1 MSGPA
6 ERSATGETVVSIVI
20 VHYRSPDLLE
30 RCLEKIAAAEIR
42 IPTETL
48 ILDNAPL
55 DDQAEE
61 LSTRFGAHYIRNE
74 RNVGYGRAINQGM
87 AAARGRYYL
96 ILNPDVEVGA
106 GAVEHLAEY
115 LDEHPAAGMT
125 GPKLF
130 GPDGSLQYS
139 TRTFYTLRAILLR
152 RTPLGRLFPRAA
164 ALREHLMLDWD
175 HQDVRDVDWMLG
187 GAIMVRCSA
196 VEDVGGMDER
206 FFLYFEDV
214 DWCSRMHQRGWRVV
228 YIPDAHMVHA
238 HQRASA
244 RGFLSRGQRMHLES
258 ALRFYEKWSMVLYL
272 WKKQATQIR
281 AMLTLTSDVA
291 LLSVAFLAAYFTRW
305 VLRDIIP
312 GWSAKE
318 VLDLKVYA
326 RFIGFADLV
335 AIGTFYF
342 LGLYR
347 GLVWR
352 DRWRELIQ
360 LTKGI
365 TITMLVV
372 MATTLLFTAG
382 RPLSRFTILL
392 FFPYGLL
399 LVAFGRDL
407 LRRLVKEA
415 RARKLHL
422 RRLAVLAPPERI
434 ELLKERF
441 RIHGTFGFEP
451 LYLSHDDERHR
462 PRAGAPDPVVRRI
475 GFIENER
482 IAEVAVFESSEDREL
497 LDRLMPRLLASGIP
511 VTYIPRGEIL
521 VLDAHRMGD
530 FMGFGALSLG
540 GRRRPVGSWAKRII
554 DALVAASL
562 LVIGSPLHLIQLI
575 CLGRE
580 PLIRVALL
588 GRTGRSLALPTYRAT
603 TWLLARL
610 PALRYYPAL
619 PRVIRGELSFVGLA
633 PLTESE
639 WEAAEES
646 YRLNPPHAP
655 LGLVAE
661 GGGVG
666 GWCYPGDISRGK
678 EPRALEPILT
688 LNRGYVRT
696 WSFSED
702 LRILLTEMTR
712 GRKSQEG
719 SDP

>member
-1 MSGPA
+1 MNGP
-6 ERSATGETVVSIVI
+6 GEQSTTIVSIIV

-30 RCLEKIAAAEIR
+30 RCLAHIAAAKIA
-42 IPTETL
+42 IATETL

-55 DDQAEE
+55 DDQAQQ
-61 LSTRFGAHYIRNE
+61 LADRFGARYVRNE

-106 GAVEHLAEY
+106 DSVERLAAHLEA
-115 LDEHPAAGMT
+115 HPGAGMV

-130 GPDGSLQYS
+130 SPDGSLQYS
-139 TRTFYTLRAILLR
+139 ARRFYTLRAILLR
-152 RTPLGRLFPRAA
+152 RTPLGRLFPRAR

-175 HQDVRDVDWMLG
+175 HDEVREVDWMLG
-187 GAIMVRCSA
+187 GAIMVRRTA
-196 VEDVGGMDER
+196 VADVGGMDER

-272 WKKQATQIR
+272 WKKQATQVR
-281 AMLTLTSDVA
+281 AILTLAADIT
-291 LLSVAFLAAYFTRW
+291 LLSIAFLGAYFTRW
-305 VLRDIIP
+305 VLQDIVP
-312 GWSAKE
+312 GWSGKE

-347 GLVWR
+347 GIIWR
-352 DRWRELIQ
+352 DRWCELIQ
-360 LTKGI
+360 MIKGI

-372 MATTLLFTAG
+372 MATTLLFTTG

-392 FFPYGLL
+392 FFPYGLV
-399 LVAFGRDL
+399 LVALGRDL
-407 LRRLVKEA
+407 LRRLVREA

-422 RRLAVLAPPERI
+422 RRLAVFAAPEQI
-434 ELLKERF
+434 ELLRERF

-451 LYLSHDDERHR
+451 LYLSHDDERSR
-462 PRAGAPDPVVRRI
+462 PREEDPDPVERRI
-475 GFIENER
+475 RFIENER
-482 IAEVAVFESSEDREL
+482 IAEVAVFESSTAREL
-497 LDRLMPRLLASGIP
+497 LDRLMPGLLASGIP
-511 VTYIPRGEIL
+511 VRFIPRAEAL

-530 FMGFGALSLG
+530 FMGFGALALG
-540 GRRRPVGSWAKRII
+540 GRGRPVGSWAKRSS
-554 DALVAASL
+554 DALLAAL
-562 LVIGSPLHLIQLI
+562 LLLIASPLHLVLW
-575 CLGRE
+575 LRHGRGRL
-580 PLIRVALL
+580 PRVALCD
-588 GRTGRSLALPTYRAT
+588 RTGQPLHIPRYSQRA
-603 TWLLARL
+603 WLLARL

-619 PRVIRGELSFVGLA
+619 PHVIRGELSFVGLA
-633 PLTESE
+633 PLTPGE
-639 WEAAEES
+639 WAGAEES
-646 YRLNPPHAP
+646 YRLNPPGAP
-655 LGLVAE
+655 PGLIAE

-666 GWCYPGDISRGK
+666 AWLGPEGSTPPGHAR
-678 EPRALEPILT
+678 PLAPILT
-688 LNRGYVRT
+688 LNRRYVRT

-702 LRILLTEMTR
+702 VRMVFTEILRA
-712 GRKSQEG
+712 RKHQEG
-719 SDP
+719 SDPS